1 MIIFQVR
8 FFSSSLTVTNISYFF
23 VSESFLDVITDEEVE
38 KTEAEVRP
46 RKRRSHCSNSV

>member
-1 MIIFQVR
+1 MYL
-8 FFSSSLTVTNISYFF
+8 SLQDKHIV
-23 VSESFLDVITDEEVE
+23 EVYHDHFPIE

>member
-1 MIIFQVR
+1 MYL
-8 FFSSSLTVTNISYFF
+8 SLQDKHIVEVYHDHFPK
-23 VSESFLDVITDEEVE
+23 VE